1 MIRFFDVLFSIFGI
15 IILSPIFVILLIA
28 GYFDTGSPIFC
39 QERMGKNKTPFNLF
53 KFRSMNI
60 NTQSVATHLANHS
73 DVTNYGKFIRKTKL
87 DEIPQ
92 LYNVL
97 IGNMSFVGP
106 RPNLFNQKELIEER
120 DKLGVYKLTP
130 GITGLS
136 QINKIDMSDPKRLAH
151 SDEKMINNLSVL
163 NYFIYLIKTISG
175 NGFGDRINNK

>member
-15 IILSPIFVILLIA
+15 IILSPIFVILLII

-60 NTQSVATHLANHS
+60 NAQSLATHLANHS

-92 LYNVL
+92 LFNVL
-97 IGNMSFVGP
+97 FGDMSFIGP
-106 RPNLFNQKELIEER
+106 RPNLFNQEELILER
-120 DKLGVYKLTP
+120 EKLGVYNVLP
-130 GITGLS
+130 GISGLS
-136 QINKIDMSDPKRLAH
+136 QINKINMSTPKLLSETDA
-151 SDEKMINNLSVL
+151 KMIKELNTI
-163 NYFIYLIKTISG
+163 NYFNCIIKTILG
-175 NGFGDRINNK
+175 KGFGDKVVK

>member
-1 MIRFFDVLFSIFGI
+1 MIRFFDVIFSLVGI
-15 IILSPIFVILLIA
+15 VILCPIFVILLIV
-28 GYFDTGSPIFC
+28 GYIDTKSPIFC
-39 QERMGKNKTPFNLF
+39 QERMGINKKPFNLF

-60 NTQSVATHLANHS
+60 NAKSVATHLASHS

-92 LYNVL
+92 LLNVL
-97 IGNMSFVGP
+97 VGDMSFVGP
-106 RPNLFNQKELIEER
+106 RPNLFNQDELIEKRE
-120 DKLGVYKLTP
+120 KLGVYMVKP

-151 SDEKMINNLSVL
+151 SDEKMIQNLSVL
-163 NYFIYLIKTISG
+163 TYLIYLFKTISG